1 MLDKLNPEAAK
12 RLRAAGPADSGKNG
26 RFAQE
31 WKKLVGE
38 GALAGAESQFAFE
51 KIYSPALRGLS
62 PDLRK
67 LIEGDRSL
75 QEMLHSSAV
84 QHGPGGARAIFS
96 KIYRPGMSKQDLI
109 KGVYAER
116 RTYLS
121 KLTPRERAGVL
132 NRYVQEQSDVLA
144 MVGTAPT
151 SGPNQRTADTAPA
164 TAPTS
169 IVAAAPAGANL
180 GTFQAAVVSGPPT
193 GFPAVLSGETA
204 VIPANS
210 GSEASAAAALT
221 TPKGP
226 NASDVINMMTQKVDR
241 FTEVAQTNLRNV
253 RNTVNV

>member
-1 MLDKLNPEAAK
+1 MLDKLNPDAAK
-12 RLRAAGPADSGKNG
+12 RLRAAGPADAGVNG

-51 KIYSPALRGLS
+51 KIYSPALQGLS

-96 KIYRPGMSKQDLI
+96 KIYRPGMSKQDFI

-144 MVGTAPT
+144 MVGTTPT
-151 SGPNQRTADTAPA
+151 SGPNQQAVA

-169 IVAAAPAGANL
+169 TVAAAPAGANL
-180 GTFQAAVVSGPPT
+180 GTTGAVRVSGAST
-193 GFPAVLSGETA
+193 GFPVAMSGNVA

-210 GSEASAAAALT
+210 GSEASSIMQQT
-221 TPKGP
+221 R
-226 NASDVINMMTQKVDR
+226 SDNSSDSVKTFMMMIRKLDQVND
-241 FTEVAQTNLRNV
+241 VAITNLRNT
-253 RNTVNV
+253 RNAVNI

>member
-1 MLDKLNPEAAK
+1 
-12 RLRAAGPADSGKNG
+12 
-26 RFAQE
+26 
-31 WKKLVGE
+31 
-38 GALAGAESQFAFE
+38 
-51 KIYSPALRGLS
+51 LRGLS

-96 KIYRPGMSKQDLI
+96 KVYRPGMSKQDLI

-151 SGPNQRTADTAPA
+151 TGPNQQAAA

-169 IVAAAPAGANL
+169 TVAAAPAGANL
-180 GTFQAAVVSGPPT
+180 GTAQSSMVSGRST
-193 GFPAVLSGETA
+193 GFPAVLSGDTM
-204 VIPANS
+204 VVPANP

-226 NASDVINMMTQKVDR
+226 NATDVIKMMSQKIDKIND
-241 FTEVAQTNLRNV
+241 VAQTNLRNV